1 MNLILLDSA
10 ETLGTL
16 PREDR
21 RYTHIRTILHGKA
34 GSTFRAGVV
43 NGPIGVLE
51 VLEVTDRCIRYRFT
65 STQEPI
71 PPYPI
76 EVILG
81 AMRPIVARRLLRDL
95 TAIGVKGI
103 HLVNADLS
111 EGSYLKSSLW
121 EKNEYL
127 VYLREG
133 AEQGG
138 STLLP
143 TVRLYANLKD
153 CLSALAV
160 KSRNLV
166 MHPEAPKSF
175 WRVQWEWEASR
186 ERVPL
191 FRVAIGPERGWT
203 EREMDLFMARDFT
216 PCRLG
221 SRVLRTE
228 AAALVAVG
236 ILLAQWEA
244 G

>member
-1 MNLILLDSA
+1 MNLILLDSGD
-10 ETLGTL
+10 TLGIL
-16 PREDR
+16 PRGDR
-21 RYTHIRTILHGKA
+21 RYSHIRTILRGNP
-34 GSTFRAGVV
+34 GRTFKAGVV

-51 VLEVTDRCIRYRFT
+51 VLEISEQCVRYRF
-65 STQEPI
+65 SPTQEPL

-81 AMRPIVARRLLRDL
+81 AMRPIVARRLLKDL

-103 HLVNADLS
+103 HLVKADLS

-127 VYLREG
+127 VSLREG

-138 STLLP
+138 TTLLP
-143 TVRLYANLKD
+143 TVRLYAGLKD
-153 CLSALAV
+153 CLSALQE
-160 KSRNLV
+160 KGRNLV
-166 MHPEAPKSF
+166 MHPEASRSF
-175 WRVQWEWEASR
+175 WRVQQEWEASR
-186 ERVPL
+186 EPSPL
-191 FRVAIGPERGWT
+191 WRVAIGPERGWT
-203 EREMDLFMARDFT
+203 EGEMDSFMARDFT

-244 G
+244 R